1 VRAQK
6 IMNMGVKRLQEMLGP
21 EAITRE
27 AVTPRLNLDRVSV
40 DLLRAHSLLRESVVN
55 AHTGPLMRAVDQ
67 LGAALD
73 IAAGKPL
80 FPGLDGEM
88 FIAARE
94 DFIGTLRSA
103 VVEVAR
109 MMVEEGE
116 GAGVEP
122 VLRRVLELFPD
133 DAEIVGLLGERYDPD
148 SDDLFPSHPASRS
161 TVMQTETFLFA
172 TMPAAARS
180 YRPGAA

>member
-1 VRAQK
+1 
-6 IMNMGVKRLQEMLGP
+6 
-21 EAITRE
+21 
-27 AVTPRLNLDRVSV
+27 
-40 DLLRAHSLLRESVVN
+40 
-55 AHTGPLMRAVDQ
+55 MRAVDQ